1 MRFIFWNV
9 FWIFLM
15 TMFHSLIIY
24 WYLPKYQSEIYK
36 KYMITKEN
44 DILSVIEVSTFIVAF
59 IPAAIIT
66 FFIEKKFKHYNLGIF
81 DD

>member
-1 MRFIFWNV
+1 MKFIFWNV

-24 WYLPKYQSEIYK
+24 WYLPKHRSEIYK
-36 KYMITKEN
+36 KYLIAKEN
-44 DILSVIEVSTFIVAF
+44 DILSVIEISTFIAAF

-66 FFIEKKFKHYNLGIF
+66 YFIEKKFKKYYLGMW

>member
-1 MRFIFWNV
+1 
-9 FWIFLM
+9 M
-15 TMFHSLIIY
+15 TLFHTLIIHL
-24 WYLPKYQSEIYK
+24 YLPKFQSEIYK
-36 KYMITKEN
+36 KYLIAKEN

-66 FFIEKKFKHYNLGIF
+66 YFIEKKFKKYYLGMF